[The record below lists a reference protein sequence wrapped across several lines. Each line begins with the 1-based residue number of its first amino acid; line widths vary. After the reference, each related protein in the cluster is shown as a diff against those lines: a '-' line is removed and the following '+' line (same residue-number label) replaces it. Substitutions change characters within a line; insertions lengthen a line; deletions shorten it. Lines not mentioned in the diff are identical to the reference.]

1 MSQFPIVSEAG
12 LYEAVN
18 YLASGPAGLGQNF
31 SGFSA
36 YQPAYLTGTFRAPFT
51 VATTSTTNP
60 PQWYVSPVSVS
71 AVNPLNLVGGKT
83 ANFEYVFSSA
93 QPNPPFSVGQQIK
106 GRSFSPSFYNGNDG
120 FVVSCSTTSVI
131 TQLNNT
137 YVPPALVTA
146 GTVRFDNR
154 DVITS
159 TDANARV
166 TVTGPTEQVFISSQ
180 CQWNSQV
187 SYSTSSQ
194 FDLVVQ
200 INRYRGSID
209 TAGQGAVDYLF
220 DLESTVSEVIHRYD
234 VSTTTNTTQIFDT
247 GQNVFTTVIDQPSF
261 GYFWYIFET
270 EVVTA
275 PTYRYDSQG
284 NLVTG
289 SNYDGTA
296 SGTGVSLG
304 STSTFAGVSLVNV
317 SSSGTGG
324 TADVEIQPNQTNYS
338 QSATATLNGDGTG
351 YSVGD
356 TVKILGTDLGGA
368 TPANDMNVT
377 IIQVGYPGDA
387 TPYTQTVGLRSLTAQ
402 VIKQ

>member
-1 MSQFPIVSEAG
+1 MSQFPIVSEQG

-31 SGFSA
+31 SGVSA
-36 YQPAYLTGTFRAPFT
+36 YKPAYLTGTFRAPFS
-51 VATTSTTNP
+51 VATTATTNP
-60 PQWYVSPVSVS
+60 PQWYISPISIS
-71 AVNPLNLVGGKT
+71 AVNGLNVVDGKT
-83 ANFEYVFSSA
+83 KNVEWTFTTPQAI
-93 QPNPPFSVGQQIK
+93 PPFAVGQTIR
-106 GRSFSPSFYNGNDG
+106 GRSFSPSFYNGSQG
-120 FVVSCSTTSVI
+120 SVVKCSTTSVI
-131 TQLNNT
+131 TQYNSA
-137 YVPPALVTA
+137 YALPTITSY
-146 GTVRFDNR
+146 GTLRFDNR

-166 TVTGPTEQVFISSQ
+166 TVTGPTEQVFVSSQ
-180 CQWNSQV
+180 CQWNSQIA
-187 SYSTSSQ
+187 YSTSSQ

-200 INRYRGSID
+200 INRYAGSID
-209 TAGQGAVDYLF
+209 TAGQGAIDYLF
-220 DLESTVSEVIHRYD
+220 DLESTVSEQIHRFN
-234 VSTTTNTTQIFDT
+234 VTTTTNTTEVFDA
-247 GQNVFTTVIDQPSF
+247 GQNIFTTVIDQPNF
-261 GYFWYIFET
+261 GYYWYIAEV

-289 SNYDGTA
+289 SNYDATW

-324 TADVEIQPNQTNYS
+324 TADVDIEPNLTNYP
-338 QSATATLNGDGTG
+338 QSAVVTLNEDGTG

-368 TPANDMNVT
+368 SPANDMNLT